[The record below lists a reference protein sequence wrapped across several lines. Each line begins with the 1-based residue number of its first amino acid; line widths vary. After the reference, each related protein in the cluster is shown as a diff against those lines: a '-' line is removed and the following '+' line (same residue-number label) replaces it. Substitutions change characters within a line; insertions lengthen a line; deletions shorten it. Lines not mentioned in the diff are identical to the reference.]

1 MLFSELDELAP
12 DVILGI
18 AQAVRAD
25 SSPHKVDLGIGI
37 YKDDHG
43 QSPVLPSVK
52 AAETWLADH
61 QASKSY
67 LSSAGN
73 SEFNTAIAELLFGQI
88 GRAHV

>member
-1 MLFSELDELAP
+1 MLFSELDAAAP

-18 AQAVRAD
+18 AQAFRAD

-52 AAETWLADH
+52 AAGLTIS
-61 QASKSY
+61 SKL
-67 LSSAGN
+67 LSLSNVKG
-73 SEFNTAIAELLFGQI
+73 
-88 GRAHV
+88 